1 MTLENCF
8 SRFNHL
14 KKFPIY
20 IDGSNVAYS
29 RNNDNEKPSLNDITL
44 QLNHLIVDLEFDRKN
59 IHCIC
64 DPGLKYHINKPVEFE
79 ALVKEGVI
87 IEAPKVADE
96 FILSFALKH
105 DFCFIISNDKF
116 REYTDQLPS
125 QQWLEDRKISFMF
138 VGEEVCLSP
147 NIDYKSIESVL
158 FKKDN
163 KKKTKKNIKKEITT
177 LDVLDKIEETSGEF
191 DLF

>member
-1 MTLENCF
+1 MCLESCF
-8 SRFNHL
+8 S
-14 KKFPIY
+14 KFPDIKDCPVY

-29 RNNDNEKPSLNDITL
+29 RKNESQKPSLDDVML
-44 QLNHLIVDLEFDRKN
+44 QINHLVDLKFDREN

-64 DPGLKYHINKPVEFE
+64 DPNLKYHIDKPIDYEV
-79 ALVKEGVI
+79 LVKEGII

-105 DFCFIISNDKF
+105 EFCFIISNDKF

-125 QQWLEDRKISFMF
+125 RQWLEDRRISFMF
-138 VGEEVCLSP
+138 IGDNVCLSP
-147 NIDYKSIESVL
+147 NIDYKALESVPL
-158 FKKDN
+158 KNDKP
-163 KKKTKKNIKKEITT
+163 NIKDKKLKNERTT
-177 LDVLDKIEETSGEF
+177 LDVLETIKESSGEF

>member
-1 MTLENCF
+1 MKDC
-8 SRFNHL
+8 
-14 KKFPIY
+14 PVY

-29 RNNDNEKPSLNDITL
+29 RNNDNEKPTLDDITL
-44 QLNHLIVDLEFDRKN
+44 QLKHLIANLAFDRKN

-64 DPGLKYHINKPVEFE
+64 DPGLKYHIDKPIEYE

-125 QQWLEDRKISFMF
+125 QQWLEDRRISFMF
-138 VGEEVCLSP
+138 VSEEVCLSP
-147 NIDYKSIESVL
+147 NIDYKAIESVP
-158 FKKDN
+158 FKKEDP
-163 KKKTKKNIKKEITT
+163 KKIKKNIKKEITT
-177 LDVLDKIEETSGEF
+177 LDVLDKIKETSGEF